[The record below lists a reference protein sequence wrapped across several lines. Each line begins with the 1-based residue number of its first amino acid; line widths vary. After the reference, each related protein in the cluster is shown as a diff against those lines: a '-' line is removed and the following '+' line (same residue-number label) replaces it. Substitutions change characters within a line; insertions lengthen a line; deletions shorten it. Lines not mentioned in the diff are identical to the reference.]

1 MTNAK
6 QLALKIEGI
15 SKSFG
20 PTRANNHIDMELYKG
35 EIHGFAGENGSG
47 KSTLASIICGVQQ
60 PDSGAMFKNG
70 ERYAPMSP
78 IEANGQRVA
87 MVVQELGIISTL
99 PVVMNIFMGHMDQ
112 FKKAGLI
119 NHGKMRAAAHALLD
133 KWDLGPIPLNRMTGE
148 LSIEQ
153 RKLIELARALATDP
167 DILVLDEITQ
177 ALSHDLR
184 EKLYKL
190 MHTLTSM
197 GKTIL
202 LITHDMEEMIE
213 LADTITVLRDGK
225 VVGTEAR
232 ADIDL
237 DKLRRMMIGRTL
249 DTGYYRTDEAENHT
263 DEVVL
268 KVRGLGTH
276 VLKNVDF
283 DLHRGEIMAVCG
295 LSDAGIHDLG
305 KALYGVAEH
314 RVGTVVH
321 APSGKVLK
329 SPVQMLK
336 SKGAYLSKDRDDDGL
351 MLYASIKEN
360 IFVPSARELSGVMG
374 FINPRKITK
383 LAKDAFK
390 KFEIKATG
398 IDQSVRRLSG
408 GNKQKV
414 NLSRW
419 LVKDLEYIVLDCPT
433 RGVDVGV
440 KAYIYGLM
448 QELKAQGLA
457 ILMISDELPEAMGMA
472 DHIMVMK
479 DGQIQKI
486 IGRSSHFTEEAIIE
500 VMI

>member
-1 MTNAK
+1 MSADK
-6 QLALKIEGI
+6 KVALKIDGI
-15 SKSFG
+15 DKSFG
-20 PTRANNHIDMELYKG
+20 PTHANNHVVMELYEG

-47 KSTLASIICGVQQ
+47 KSTLASIICGVQR
-60 PDSGAMFKNG
+60 PDGGAMYKKDAL
-70 ERYAPMSP
+70 YAPKNP
-78 IEANGQRVA
+78 VDANEKKVA
-87 MVVQELGIISTL
+87 MVVQELGIITTL
-99 PVVMNIFMGHMDQ
+99 PVVMNIFMGRMDQ
-112 FKKAGLI
+112 FKRGGI
-119 NHGKMRAAAHALLD
+119 ISHRKMRAAAQAILD
-133 KWDLGPIPLNRMTGE
+133 KWDLGPIPLQRMTGE

-153 RKLIELARALATDP
+153 RKIVELARALATDP

-190 MHTLTSM
+190 MRTLTSM

-225 VVGTEAR
+225 IVGTEER
-232 ADIDL
+232 GSIDL
-237 DKLRRMMIGRTL
+237 DKLRHMMIGRTL
-249 DTGYYRTDEAENHT
+249 DTGYYRTDEEET
-263 DEVVL
+263 FSEEVVL
-268 KVRGLGTH
+268 EVRGLGSSTFQD
-276 VLKNVDF
+276 VDF
-283 DLHRGEIMAVCG
+283 DLHKGEILAVCG
-295 LSDAGIHDLG
+295 LSGAGIHDLG

-314 RVGTVVH
+314 RVGSVCYKPDGRQIKNPVH
-321 APSGKVLK
+321 
-329 SPVQMLK
+329 MLK
-336 SKGAYLSKDRDDDGL
+336 CGGAYLSKDRDHDGL
-351 MLYASIKEN
+351 MLHASIREN
-360 IFVPSARELSGVMG
+360 IFVPSARELTGPLWFLG
-374 FINPRKITK
+374 PGAITRH
-383 LAKDAFK
+383 AEDAFE

-398 IDQSVRRLSG
+398 INQAVRWLSG

-419 LVKDLEYIVLDCPT
+419 LVKDLKYVVLDCPT

-472 DHIMVMK
+472 DRIMVMR
-479 DGQIQKI
+479 DGRVQKI

-500 VMI
+500 VML